1 MISIKNVPNFL
12 GKEVSVSGWVS
23 NFRSSGKIMFLQLRD
38 GSGFMQAVIS
48 KSLFSD
54 EQWADLEKIN
64 QEASIKLTGTVQE
77 NTRDDFGFELSVTG
91 FEIINHSNEDYPIS
105 NKEHGVDFLMD
116 HRHLW
121 LRSKRQW
128 AILRVR
134 NTIINA
140 TYEFFNKEGFIKM
153 DSPILTGSACEGTTE
168 LFELDYFDRKAYLS
182 QSGQLYLEAAIFGFG
197 KCFDFGPVFR
207 AEKSKTRRHL
217 TEFWMMDAEMAFH
230 DYMDNIKVQEA
241 LICFIVE
248 KVLADNRKELLILER
263 NVEALEKV
271 QAPFII
277 KTHKEVVKELQEMGS
292 DIKENDDMGA
302 DDETI
307 LTKKYDK
314 PIFVTKYPKEVK
326 AFYMKEDPEDS
337 SRVLCA
343 DLLAPEG
350 YGEIIGGSQREDNY
364 DKLVAK
370 IKDHKLDPETFKWYL
385 DLRKYGS
392 VPHSGFGYGLER
404 IVTWICGLEHVRESI
419 PFARTISRLDP

>member
-1 MISIKNVPNFL
+1 MISIKNIPEYL
-12 GKEVSVSGWVS
+12 GKEVSIGGWVS

-38 GSGFMQAVIS
+38 GSGFMQAVVE
-48 KSLFSD
+48 KSSFS
-54 EQWADLEKIN
+54 EEEWADLEKIN
-64 QEASIKLTGTVQE
+64 QEASIKVTGIVKE
-77 NTRDDFGFELSVTG
+77 NTRDDFGFELLVSK
-91 FEIINHSNEDYPIS
+91 FSILNYSNEDYPIS

-134 NTIINA
+134 NTIIDA
-140 TYEFFNKEGFIKM
+140 TYEFFNKEGFIKI

-230 DYMDNIKVQEA
+230 DYMDNVKVQEA
-241 LICFIVE
+241 LICHIVE
-248 KVLADNRKELLILER
+248 KVLANNRKELLILER

-271 QAPFII
+271 KAPFII

-307 LTKKYDK
+307 LTKKYEK

-326 AFYMKEDPEDS
+326 AFYMKEDPEDP

-364 DKLVAK
+364 DVLISK

-419 PFARTISRLDP
+419 PFARTIQRLEP